1 MFKDLVCKLNILNF
15 ICVCV
20 CVCTQSCP
28 TLCHPMVCSPPDSSV
43 HEIFQ
48 ARILEWV
55 AIPYSRGSSPPRDQ
69 TCISCVSCTDGL
81 YGPKHTQRQQNQK
94 PLRSELVLNTIYA
107 ASCGTPGKL
116 FDPFFSYVKVLQEVN
131 YIVWIKQDE
140 SNCLIFNNVKLV

>member
-1 MFKDLVCKLNILNF
+1 M
-15 ICVCV
+15 CVF
-20 CVCTQSCP
+20 VCTQSCP

-55 AIPYSRGSSPPRDQ
+55 AIPYSRGSSLPRDQ
-69 TCISCVSCTDGL
+69 TCISCVSCTEEL
-81 YGPKHTQRQQNQK
+81 YGPKHTHRGNK
-94 PLRSELVLNTIYA
+94 IRSLLRSELVLNPISA

-116 FDPFFSYVKVLQEVN
+116 FNPFFSYVKVLQEVN